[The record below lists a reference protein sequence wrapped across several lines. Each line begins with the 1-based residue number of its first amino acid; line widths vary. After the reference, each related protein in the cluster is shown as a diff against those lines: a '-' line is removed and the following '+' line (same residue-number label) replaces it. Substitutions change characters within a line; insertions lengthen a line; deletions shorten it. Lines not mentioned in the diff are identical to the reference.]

1 MPKDDLMYFCLN
13 CIFAKEEETRTRITR
28 FLERSVEEEFYVW
41 FPKKEVKE
49 KRQGQYETVTRPMF
63 SNYLFIYWDGE
74 KEMDFPFLDIQRMPT
89 VVRILRYD
97 DGTHAL
103 KGKDLSFAKWIHM
116 NDGFIKR
123 SKVIVRE
130 GQRVHISEGPLKGFD
145 GNVIKVDK
153 HHKRIVLRFELGGT
167 FTDVNFSV
175 DFIYSSSVSNA
186 PTMNN
191 A

>member
-1 MPKDDLMYFCLN
+1 MYFCLN
-13 CIFAKEEETRTRITR
+13 CVFAKEEETRLRLTR
-28 FLERSVEEEFYVW
+28 FLENNVKEESLVW

-49 KRQGQYETVTRPMF
+49 KRQGKYEVVIKPMF

-74 KEMDFPFLDIQRMPT
+74 KEVDFPFWDIIRMPT

-116 NDGFIKR
+116 NDGFIR
-123 SKVIVRE
+123 QSKVLVRE
-130 GQRVHISEGPLKGFD
+130 GQKVHIMEGPLKGFD

-153 HHKRIVLRFELGGT
+153 HHKRVTLRFELGGT
-167 FTDVNFSV
+167 ISDVSFTV
-175 DFIYSSSVSNA
+175 DFIYANA
-186 PTMNN
+186 TSDAPDLNK